1 MMKKFL
7 RFFTVIILFLNFSS
21 AQELFFKQKPLLFFE
36 EKSKQIIVIENDSL
50 IIKINEKVKI
60 PLKYVDYP
68 KNLRD
73 WGCNFCI

>member
-1 MMKKFL
+1 MMKKHLQFL
-7 RFFTVIILFLNFSS
+7 AIIILFCNLSN

-36 EKSKQIIVIENDSL
+36 EKSEQIIIIENDSL

-73 WGCNFCI
+73 